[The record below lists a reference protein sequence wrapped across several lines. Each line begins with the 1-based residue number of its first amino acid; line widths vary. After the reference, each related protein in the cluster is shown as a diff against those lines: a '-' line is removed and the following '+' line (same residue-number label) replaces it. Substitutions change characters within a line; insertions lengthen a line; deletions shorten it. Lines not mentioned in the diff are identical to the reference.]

1 MKHGLLALNSLR
13 IPPGD
18 YSGKDQL
25 ANRGLRMIALF
36 WTARLFVVRRLIFNA
51 DDFGL
56 TAGIN
61 YAIIEAHTHGVLTSA
76 SLMANASATSEAL
89 QTARMYPRL
98 GLGCHVVLVDGE
110 PLTDPARLSSLVPR
124 GSSAFGKNVGKL
136 AARTL
141 FGRVDRDQ
149 IEVEATAQFRELQS
163 QGITFTHFDTHKH
176 THMFPGVL
184 EGLLRSARVCGI
196 PAVRN
201 PFEPPHSLTSSFA
214 QNRALWKRSLQ
225 TIALRL
231 LRENFLKL
239 VHRAGLKTTDGT
251 VGIAAT
257 GSLDAPLFK
266 RMLDDLPEGTWEF
279 VCHPG
284 YCDEEL
290 RAANT
295 RLLKS
300 RETELQLLTAT
311 ETREQLEHAG
321 IALISY
327 ADL

>member
-1 MKHGLLALNSLR
+1 M
-13 IPPGD
+13 
-18 YSGKDQL
+18 
-25 ANRGLRMIALF
+25 
-36 WTARLFVVRRLIFNA
+36 
-51 DDFGL
+51 
-56 TAGIN
+56 
-61 YAIIEAHTHGVLTSA
+61 
-76 SLMANASATSEAL
+76 
-89 QTARMYPRL
+89 
-98 GLGCHVVLVDGE
+98 LVDGE

-196 PAVRN
+196 ASCAQSVRATAFSN
-201 PFEPPHSLTSSFA
+201 ELICAEPGPLETISGKYSSLSA
-214 QNRALWKRSLQ
+214 
-225 TIALRL
+225 L
-231 LRENFLKL
+231 LREDFLKL

-257 GSLDAPLFK
+257 GSLDAPLFQTHA
-266 RMLDDLPEGTWEF
+266 RRSSRRNVEF

-300 RETELQLLTAT
+300 RE
-311 ETREQLEHAG
+311 
-321 IALISY
+321 Y
-327 ADL
+327 